1 MASIKDIAEKVG
13 VSNTS
18 VSKYLRDPNTTHVSA
33 ELKQKIDKA
42 VEELHYRRN
51 VIAQSLSSRKT
62 NIISILIPF
71 NAPFSRSTF
80 LNELLSGLESI
91 FLNNGYH
98 MIFLATQGDD
108 STSVVKHQIAQGYG
122 FDGAVLFNSRYCKEE
137 DTEHNV
143 KELQAAK
150 VPFVVVNSPNLNLE
164 INQVVFSTP
173 ESSSAVKFL
182 LEQGHK
188 RIVLM
193 GGRNGTVVDSEEMQQ
208 YRLFH
213 QQLGSELDDD
223 LLLFGDYERGSAKGA
238 MLHFLQK
245 NIDFSAV
252 YCLSDTMALGVY
264 EALKEHGLKVPED
277 ISVVGKHDS
286 FFASYLNPPLTTV
299 RVKIFEIGVKAAE
312 ILLDSIQHD
321 AKPKKVFLDNELIL
335 RASTRVKR

>member
-1 MASIKDIAEKVG
+1 MANIKDIAAKVG
-13 VSNTS
+13 VSNTA

-33 ELKQKIDKA
+33 ELKQKIDTA
-42 VEELHYRRN
+42 VEELHYRRH

-80 LNELLSGLESI
+80 LNEVLSGLESV

-108 STSVVKHQIAQGYG
+108 STSMVKYQIAQGYG

-137 DTEHNV
+137 DTENNV

-150 VPFVVVNSPNLNLE
+150 VPFVVVNSPSLNLE

-173 ESSSAVKFL
+173 ESGSAVKFL
-182 LEQGHK
+182 LGQGHE
-188 RIVLM
+188 RIAFM
-193 GGRNGTVVDSEEMQQ
+193 GGREGTAVDREEIQQ

-213 QQLGSELDDD
+213 QQARLAIDEELI
-223 LLLFGDYERGSAKGA
+223 LYGDYERGVAKGA
-238 MLHFLQK
+238 MLQFLQK
-245 NIDFSAV
+245 RADFSAV
-252 YCLSDTMALGVY
+252 YCISDTMALGVY
-264 EALKEHGLKVPED
+264 EALKERGLQIPED

-299 RVKIFEIGVKAAE
+299 R
-312 ILLDSIQHD
+312 
-321 AKPKKVFLDNELIL
+321 
-335 RASTRVKR
+335 